1 MMSKITTL
9 LALSFLSVS
18 FSFGQINRKLKKTG
32 SHYQNKTSCVQDKM
46 DGSFVLKAWGKGKD
60 KTEAL
65 DQAKRNALNDVIF
78 NGIRGGE
85 FCKFMPLVSEVQAK
99 EKYSSYFYEFFQKN
113 YNQYIKIEDSPKKRM
128 KSRTATNYGFNVI
141 VMREKLKIKLKND
154 NIIK

>member
-1 MMSKITTL
+1 MSRIITL
-9 LALSFLSVS
+9 LALVFLSIS
-18 FSFGQINRKLKKTG
+18 FSYGQINRKLKKTG
-32 SHYQNKTSCVQDKM
+32 SHYQNKTSCIQDKM

-78 NGIRGGE
+78 NGIHGGE

-99 EKYSSYFYEFFQKN
+99 EKYSSYFYNFFQKD
-113 YNQYIKIEDSPKKRM
+113 YKKFIKIEDSPKKRM
-128 KSRTATNYGFNVI
+128 KSKTATNYGFNVI
-141 VMREKLKIKLKND
+141 VLREELKIKLKTD

>member
-1 MMSKITTL
+1 MSRIITL
-9 LALSFLSVS
+9 LALVFLSIS
-18 FSFGQINRKLKKTG
+18 FSYGQINRKLKKTG
-32 SHYQNKTSCVQDKM
+32 SHYQNKTSCIQDKM

-99 EKYSSYFYEFFQKN
+99 EKYSSYFYNFFQKDYKN
-113 YNQYIKIEDSPKKRM
+113 FIKIEDSPKKRM
-128 KSRTATNYGFNVI
+128 KSKTATNYGFNVI
-141 VMREKLKIKLKND
+141 VLREELKIKLKTD